1 MAKFPIYEQQTV
13 PGAVRASGQDFGAGV
28 AEATGQMGG
37 VVADIGIRMK
47 RREDVIERVQLASEF
62 DRWAQDSLTALNDT
76 GDIGTKATVDQY
88 TNGLREKAA
97 EIVKR
102 HGGGGGSRAELQAQI
117 ENQAAQYA
125 KSATAAQVKAQ
136 QTMIGNTVD
145 QKANELAISAG
156 FAPDKINDAFAELDH
171 SIDMMADAMSPTLA
185 AQYKEAGRSRIAQ
198 GAISKLLTDENY
210 TAAKAVMNNPEVGK
224 YLDPNAARSFSIN
237 IAVDEGK
244 AAAEVQRVERNVA
257 SWTQKLGRNL
267 SPEEVQKVRSLPEK
281 KDMTVSDKIVEFEL
295 VTGKPATQDQIDKFY
310 GVDGASGGASG
321 MFGNSLQGRALSFVA
336 DNSVA
341 YANGML
347 SPEQARFFEMSVT
360 EAYKPFDRKN
370 ELNGQIERVT
380 PTIPNFVRQ
389 ATEQG
394 SRAYGG
400 GSLVNRGAS
409 GSLMPGQTVQY
420 TDPSG
425 RVVGQAVV
433 DTNGNFSIKD
443 TGTPQQQGANS
454 GGGTQPPPQGNK
466 TIWEMSGDMAGP
478 IPAAKAALGDV
489 PYLGSVM
496 EGGGETASNRSYIK
510 TQVSQMVDALSIN
523 PRNPVALVE
532 MIRKEIDIDPKV
544 MGDPAAYRKRIEGV
558 ARALTERLIEETAA
572 GGDPS
577 LPIKTRQDAL
587 DVANTI
593 RNFQKKLM
601 PPMVKNRAEL
611 DALGLESGSKFIDPN
626 GVLRQVP

>member
-1 MAKFPIYEQQTV
+1 MAKLPIYEQQTV
-13 PGAVRASGQDFGAGV
+13 PGAVRATGQDFGAGV
-28 AEATGQMGG
+28 AQATGDLGN
-37 VVADIGIRMK
+37 VVQNIGLQQI
-47 RREDVIERVQLASEF
+47 RRENVIERVQLMNEF
-62 DRWAQDSLTALNDT
+62 DKYAQDSLTTLNDT
-76 GDIGTKATVDQY
+76 GDISTKATVEQY
-88 TNGLREKAA
+88 NAGLREKAA
-97 EIVKR
+97 EIIGK
-102 HGGGGGSRAELQAQI
+102 HGGGATSRGELQAQI
-117 ENQAAQYA
+117 ENQVGQYA
-125 KSATAAQVKAQ
+125 KSATAAQIKAQ

-156 FAPDKINDAFAELDH
+156 FAPDKIGDTFAELDH
-171 SIDMMADAMSPTLA
+171 TINMMADAMSPSLA

-198 GAISKLLTDENY
+198 GAISKLLTDGNY
-210 TAAKAVMNNPEVGK
+210 TAAKAVMNSPEVGK

-244 AAAEVQRVERNVA
+244 AMAETKRQDQNVA

-267 SPEEVQKVRSLPEK
+267 SPEEVQKVKNLPEK

-295 VTGKPATQDQIDKFY
+295 VTGKPASQDQIDKFY

-321 MFGNSLQGRALSFVA
+321 MFGNSLQGRALSFVTE
-336 DNSVA
+336 NSVA

-347 SPEQARFFEMSVT
+347 SPDQARIYEASVA
-360 EAYKPFDRKN
+360 EAYKPVMRPN
-370 ELNGQIERVT
+370 PVTGMVEQIQ
-380 PTIPNFVRQ
+380 PTIPNFVKQ
-389 ATEQG
+389 ATSQG
-394 SRAYGG
+394 ARAYGG
-400 GSLVNRGAS
+400 RSLVGSGAG
-409 GSLMPGQTVQY
+409 GSAMPGQTVQY

-433 DTNGNFSIKD
+433 DANGNWSIKD
-443 TGTPQQQGANS
+443 TNGPQNQGANS

-466 TIWEMSGDMAGP
+466 TIWEMAGDMAGP
-478 IPAAKAALGDV
+478 VPAAKAALGDV
-489 PYLGSVM
+489 PYLGSMM

-544 MGDPAAYRKRIEGV
+544 MGDPAAYKKRIEGV
-558 ARALTERLIEETAA
+558 SRAMTERLLEETRA
-572 GGDPS
+572 GDDPS
-577 LPIKTRQDAL
+577 LPAKTRQDAL

>member
-136 QTMIGNTVD
+136 QTMIGSTVD

-156 FAPDKINDAFAELDH
+156 FAPDKIGDTFAELDH
-171 SIDMMADAMSPTLA
+171 TIDMLGDAMSPSQA
-185 AQYKEAGRSRIAQ
+185 AAYKEAGRSRIAQ
-198 GAISKLLTDENY
+198 GAITRLLTDGNY
-210 TAAKAVMNNPEVGK
+210 TAAKAVMTSPDVAK
-224 YLDPNAARSFSIN
+224 YLDPNAARGFSIN

-244 AAAEVQRVERNVA
+244 AAAEVQRQERNVS
-257 SWTQKLGRNL
+257 SWTQRLQRNL
-267 SPEEVQKVRSLPEK
+267 TPDEVQRVRSLPEK
-281 KDMTVSDKIVEFEL
+281 KDMTISDKIVEFEL

-310 GVDGASGGASG
+310 GVDGADGSASG
-321 MFGNSLQGRALSFVA
+321 MFGNSLQGRALSFVTE
-336 DNSVA
+336 NSVA

-347 SPEQARFFEMSVT
+347 SPDQARIYEASVA
-360 EAYKPFDRKN
+360 EAYKPSMRPN
-370 ELNGQIERVT
+370 PVTGQMEQLQ

-389 ATEQG
+389 AAEQG

-400 GSLVNRGAS
+400 SSLVNRGAS

-425 RVVGQAVV
+425 RVIGQAVV

-443 TGTPQQQGANS
+443 TNAPQQQGVNA

-466 TIWEMSGDMAGP
+466 TIWEMSSDMAGP
-478 IPAAKAALGDV
+478 EPALKAALGDV
-489 PYLGSVM
+489 PYLGSM
-496 EGGGETASNRSYIK
+496 MGGGGETASNRSYIK

-544 MGDPAAYRKRIEGV
+544 MGDPKAYQKRIEGV
-558 ARALTERLIEETAA
+558 SRALTERLIEETTA
-572 GGDPS
+572 GNDPS
-577 LPIKTRQDAL
+577 LPTKTRQDAL